1 MFFSLLKNKI
11 IGNEFLAIEIFSI
24 TNDDLLFSITH
35 IRKVKNEL
43 QIISSK
49 IVSEIDTKSLKKLQI
64 PIFININTNKVLHKT
79 LENLEKNETLAFKKA
94 FPGLKTEEFYF
105 SIWNTETENII
116 FVARREYVQ
125 KIESL
130 FKEISSFFLNINI
143 GISPL
148 KNIIEYFTPD
158 SSIVLNAKS
167 LDLSNYNITNT
178 SETVSK
184 NFSVNGIQISS
195 EDILNFSS
203 VINFLTQNK
212 YIGNISELN
221 NKTEDSFFQNVFF
234 KKTSKALI
242 YFSLAALTINYF
254 FFSHYFDQYNRLAS
268 LNQNSEFE
276 QQKIISLEQE
286 VVKKE
291 QILKAHNLPSNL
303 KPSYIINNIVK
314 EIPSTVI
321 LSELIFNPILK
332 KGKDG
337 TISEF
342 NKNEL
347 ILSGKTSNS
356 EKLLTWT
363 KELEQKKA
371 IKKISFIK
379 YEKTDLNN
387 TFFSLKI
394 VLNEAP

>member
-49 IVSEIDTKSLKKLQI
+49 IVSEIDTKSIKKLQI

-79 LENLEKNETLAFKKA
+79 LENLEKNETLVFKKA

-105 SIWNTETENII
+105 SIWNTENENII
-116 FVARREYVQ
+116 FIARKEYVQ